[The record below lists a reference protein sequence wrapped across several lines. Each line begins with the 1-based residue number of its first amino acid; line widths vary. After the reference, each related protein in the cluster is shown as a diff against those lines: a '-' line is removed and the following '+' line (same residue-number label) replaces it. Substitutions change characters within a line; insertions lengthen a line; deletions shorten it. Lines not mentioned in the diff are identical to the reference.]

1 MIITKLEEVGKQ
13 KINVYINEDLAFWLY
28 KKEVAL
34 LNLKEEDIISAMKLE
49 EIIESTVFYRC
60 KLKAMQLLQHM
71 DRTEK
76 ELKDRLIREAY
87 PADIVDRTIE
97 YVKSF
102 HYIDDVRYAVSYIR
116 LKSMT
121 KSKKQINMGL
131 YAKGIFEDTIEQAY
145 AELAESEDMLEG
157 HEDAEIVA
165 IRRIVHKKCSDLST
179 LTKEEKLKISASLYR
194 KGFSSENIRKV
205 FSMEEFDSY

>member
-1 MIITKLEEVGKQ
+1 MIITKLEVEGKQ
-13 KINVYINEDLAFWLY
+13 KINVYIDEGFAFWLY

-34 LNLKEEDIISAMKLE
+34 HGLKESDIISPTKLEDIIE
-49 EIIESTVFYRC
+49 NTVFYRC

-76 ELKDRLIREAY
+76 ELKDRLTREVY
-87 PADIVDRTIE
+87 SSEIVDRTME

-116 LKSMT
+116 LKRTT
-121 KSKKQINMGL
+121 KSKRQISMWLNG
-131 YAKGIFEDTIEQAY
+131 KGIYEETIQQAY
-145 AELAESEDMLEG
+145 AELNESEEG
-157 HEDAEIVA
+157 MEEFEDPEIGA
-165 IRRIVHKKCSDLST
+165 IRRIVSKKCSDPST

-205 FSMEEFDSY
+205 FSMQEFDSY

>member
-1 MIITKLEEVGKQ
+1 MIITKLEVVGKQ
-13 KINVYINEDLAFWLY
+13 KFNVYIDDDFAFWLY

-34 LNLKEEDIISAMKLE
+34 LDLREEDSISTIKLE
-49 EIIESTVFYRC
+49 DILENTIFYRC
-60 KLKAMQLLQHM
+60 KLKALQLLQHM

-76 ELKDRLIREAY
+76 ELKDRLIRETY

-116 LKSMT
+116 LKRMT

-131 YAKGIFEDTIEQAY
+131 YAKGIYEDTIEQAY
-145 AELAESEDMLEG
+145 AELAESEDKLEEN
-157 HEDAEIVA
+157 EDSEIVA